1 MNALT
6 NNLKTWT
13 LLAALG
19 GLLVFV
25 GGLLGGQSGMVM
37 ALVFAVALNGFV
49 YWKSDTL
56 ALKANGAREL
66 APDEAPELRRI
77 VAELADRIGTPSL
90 GCTSSIGRNQT
101 PSRPAAIPSMP
112 PSR

>member
-1 MNALT
+1 MSLGFSNT
-6 NNLKTWT
+6 LKTFA

-25 GGLLGGQSGMVM
+25 GGLIGGQSGMVM
-37 ALVFAVALNGFV
+37 ALVFAIALNGFV

-66 APDEAPELRRI
+66 APGELPRVRSI
-77 VAELADRIGTPSL
+77 VSSL
-90 GCTSSIGRNQT
+90 
-101 PSRPAAIPSMP
+101 IPGAL
-112 PSR
+112 